1 MEGVEWKWGVDS
13 STIYD
18 VVDGGRFLGVKLSIK
33 IVDGFHSVRA
43 DVLDER
49 GKQRVVGRPCRVGST
64 PKSCALIIFN
74 AVHPKN
80 MWCMRRASEICRRCD
95 DWSAAHTNR
104 LFFLWDFLVR
114 FLESMSSVVGSTIEC
129 MLCLILLGCVR
140 ASRVRRSLYVDENE
154 EKDTPLI
161 LSACLE

>member
-80 MWCMRRASEICRRCD
+80 MWCMRRASEIEDAMIGRPHIQTDCFFCGIS
-95 DWSAAHTNR
+95 WSVFRVH
-104 LFFLWDFLVR
+104 VI
-114 FLESMSSVVGSTIEC
+114 SS
-129 MLCLILLGCVR
+129 R
-140 ASRVRRSLYVDENE
+140 
-154 EKDTPLI
+154 
-161 LSACLE
+161 